1 LKGGVRMDR
10 ARSIDLICVH
20 SDRTVWEWLVHV
32 QIHIDK
38 PPLAIY
44 PNGWSYTNTYDVT
57 IVLLVDTL
65 YIGK

>member
-1 LKGGVRMDR
+1 MKGGVRIDC

-20 SDRTVWEWLVHV
+20 SDRTVQEWLVHTRV
-32 QIHIDK
+32 HIDK
-38 PPLAIY
+38 PPPAVY
-44 PNGWSYTNTYDVT
+44 PNGWSYTNTYDVI